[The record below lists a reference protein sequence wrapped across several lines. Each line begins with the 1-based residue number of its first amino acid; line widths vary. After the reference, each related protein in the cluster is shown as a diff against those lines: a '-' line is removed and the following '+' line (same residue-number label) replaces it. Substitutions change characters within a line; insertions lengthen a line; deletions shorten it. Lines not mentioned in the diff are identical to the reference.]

1 MKLVVG
7 TRNAH
12 KIAELTEI
20 LTPALGALDLV
31 PAQGEAPEED
41 ATTFYENALIKARA
55 AFADSGHPTIADDSG
70 IEVRALGG
78 QPGVR
83 SARYAASG
91 LDEDNSAL
99 LLKNLEGVEDRQAE
113 FVCAAAYVTARGEY
127 VIERRWEGTI
137 AHAPSGGGGF
147 GYDPIFLPEGSAVS
161 AAEMSPAEKNSVS
174 HRGQAFLALAEL
186 IATLPTE

>member
-1 MKLVVG
+1 
-7 TRNAH
+7 
-12 KIAELTEI
+12 
-20 LTPALGALDLV
+20 
-31 PAQGEAPEED
+31 
-41 ATTFYENALIKARA
+41 
-55 AFADSGHPTIADDSG
+55 
-70 IEVRALGG
+70 
-78 QPGVR
+78 
-83 SARYAASG
+83 
-91 LDEDNSAL
+91 
-99 LLKNLEGVEDRQAE
+99 LKNLEGVEDRQAE

-147 GYDPIFLPEGSAVS
+147 GYDPIFLPEGSTVS

>member
-12 KIAELTEI
+12 KIAELTDI
-20 LTPALGALDLV
+20 LTPALGDVTLV
-31 PAQGEAPEED
+31 PAEGDGPEED
-41 ATTFYENALIKARA
+41 GTTFYENALIKARA
-55 AFADSGHPTIADDSG
+55 AFADSGEPSIADDSG
-70 IEVRALGG
+70 IEVRALDGH
-78 QPGVR
+78 PGVR

-91 LDEDNSAL
+91 LDADNTAL
-99 LLKNLEGVEDRQAE
+99 LLENLEGVEDRHAE

-137 AHAPSGGGGF
+137 AQAPSGGGGF
-147 GYDPIFLPEGSAVS
+147 GYDPIFVPAGSALT
-161 AAEMSPAEKNSVS
+161 AAQMSPADKNSQS

>member
-41 ATTFYENALIKARA
+41 ATTFYENALIKARS

-91 LDEDNSAL
+91 LDEDNTAL

>member
-20 LTPALGALDLV
+20 LTPVLGGLELE
-31 PAQGEAPEED
+31 PATGEAPEED
-41 ATTFYENALIKARA
+41 GTTFYANALIKARA
-55 AFADSGHPTIADDSG
+55 AFSESGRPSIADDSG

-78 QPGVR
+78 EPGVR

-91 LDEDNSAL
+91 LDEDNTAL
-99 LLKNLEGVEDRQAE
+99 LLTNLEGIEDRQAE

-137 AHAPSGGGGF
+137 SQTPSGGGGF
-147 GYDPIFLPEGSAVS
+147 GYDPIFVPHGSSVT
-161 AAEMSPAEKNSVS
+161 AAQMEPREKNEAS
-174 HRGQAFLALAEL
+174 HRGQAFRALAEL
-186 IATLPTE
+186 IATLPTQ